1 MYFIHPIDLTQ
12 VSKFIGLIIIRRKK
26 ADYVILQ
33 LEMWSLASMVYTRID
48 RGFILTSLAIRE
60 LGNNSTTFLKYDMIA
75 VHILFLI
82 KRF

>member
-12 VSKFIGLIIIRRKK
+12 VSKFIGLIIMRKK

-75 VHILFLI
+75 VHILFFI

>member
-12 VSKFIGLIIIRRKK
+12 VSKFIGLIIRRKK

-33 LEMWSLASMVYTRID
+33 LEMWSLASMVYTRIE
-48 RGFILTSLAIRE
+48 RGLILTSLAIRE
-60 LGNNSTTFLKYDMIA
+60 LGNNSTTFLKYVIA
-75 VHILFLI
+75 VHILFFI